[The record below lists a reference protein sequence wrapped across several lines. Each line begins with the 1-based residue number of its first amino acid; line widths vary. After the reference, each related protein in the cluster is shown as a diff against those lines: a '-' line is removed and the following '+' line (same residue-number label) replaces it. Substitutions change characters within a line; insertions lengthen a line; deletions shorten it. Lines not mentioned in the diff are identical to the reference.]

1 MSTNFCCVYFVEEP
15 VRPAKKRPPQ
25 QWDIVTVAPW
35 TDGGAID
42 QSRVVSGKRQ
52 RKSVLTNL

>member
-1 MSTNFCCVYFVEEP
+1 VYFVEVA

-25 QWDIVTVAPW
+25 QWDMIVVAPW
-35 TDGGAID
+35 TDASAID

-52 RKSVLTNL
+52 RKSVLGNS

>member
-1 MSTNFCCVYFVEEP
+1 VYFVEVA

-25 QWDIVTVAPW
+25 QWDMVVVAPW
-35 TDGGAID
+35 TDASAID

-52 RKSVLTNL
+52 RKSVLGNS